1 MPCRHHLTTRCKA
14 ALIATALLCGP
25 AFADTLTITGDPNHR
40 NVAPSD
46 TVTGDSNHRK
56 FTPAVDP
63 ALLTEAPKHRR
74 LGLTHVPDGS
84 GLSEIDFAVREIDRQ
99 GYTEIMVLGAQASS
113 FTALDAE
120 GREMVIRFDP
130 HRSLITEVIPRSEIR
145 ARRMAGR

>member
-25 AFADTLTITGDPNHR
+25 AFADTLTVTGDPNHR
-40 NVAPSD
+40 NVTRS
-46 TVTGDSNHRK
+46 
-56 FTPAVDP
+56 VDP

-113 FTALDAE
+113 FTALDGE